1 MLHKKIPDNNN
12 EPSPRLA
19 TSQCSDHY
27 LLVVLRGVSP
37 EPCEGH
43 STTSRKS
50 HLLLRQEPCLAVR
63 PRPPTHR
70 SRPVQTADRCPLRRW
85 FSLCAYWIVT
95 VRLMLRSTR

>member
-19 TSQCSDHY
+19 TSPCSDHY

-43 STTSRKS
+43 PTTSRKR

-70 SRPVQTADRCPLRRW
+70 SRPVQPPDRGPLRRW
-85 FSLCAYWIVT
+85 CSLRPSWSGSA
-95 VRLMLRSTR
+95 RLCLR